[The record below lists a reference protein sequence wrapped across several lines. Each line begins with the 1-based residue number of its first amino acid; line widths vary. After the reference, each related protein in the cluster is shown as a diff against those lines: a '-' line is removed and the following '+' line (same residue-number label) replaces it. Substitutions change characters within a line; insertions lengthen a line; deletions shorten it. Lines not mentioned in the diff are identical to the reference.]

1 MSKQA
6 LTADELIDA
15 IRSASSLDE
24 LLRLVGPSDEE
35 NEQARSR
42 LQALDRVS
50 EACEWDKA
58 CPSPSAMR
66 ARERYHSILDAQAEY
81 ENRYL

>member
-42 LQALDRVS
+42 LEALDRVS
-50 EACEWDKA
+50 EACECA
-58 CPSPSAMR
+58 LPCNAVPA
-66 ARERYHSILDAQAEY
+66 
-81 ENRYL
+81 